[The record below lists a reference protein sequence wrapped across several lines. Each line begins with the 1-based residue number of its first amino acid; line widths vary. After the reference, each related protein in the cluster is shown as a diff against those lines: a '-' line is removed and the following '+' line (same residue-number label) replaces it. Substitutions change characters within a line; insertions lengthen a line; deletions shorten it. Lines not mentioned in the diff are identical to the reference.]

1 MYSCVVLS
9 DPPLIPS
16 RVLTSCRDAKAN
28 NCKLRHRQYYGKL
41 NSEGHQQGIFVAIPL
56 FRGVLQFYCQK
67 HFFLTV
73 RQQARINQPFW
84 TGWIN
89 WIWWKEA
96 RRDVSDNSLRCLM
109 DGGSNKWIK
118 NSSSYFEKLERVKL
132 QFLFL
137 VATGNGFT
145 TWWRSARG
153 WAWDGRRLAVLISRL
168 ISAEFWVPKHLPNVV
183 VLSASQLASCI
194 NHI

>member
-118 NSSSYFEKLERVKL
+118 NSSSYFEKFERVKL
-132 QFLFL
+132 QFLFCRNWKWFYHL
-137 VATGNGFT
+137 VTLYQ
-145 TWWRSARG
+145 RLSL
-153 WAWDGRRLAVLISRL
+153 RRPSLSSTDIQTYLCRVLGSQALA
-168 ISAEFWVPKHLPNVV
+168 
-183 VLSASQLASCI
+183 
-194 NHI
+194 